1 MLYVYNPGSSG
12 DDSTL
17 INDGRYR
24 TIESVDKQINKI
36 IKKKPCLDDIFKSTL
51 TKKEVKKYKKEITKE
66 NVKSVTKE
74 STFNLARKG
83 NLEMQEDGFTI
94 TSEEFE
100 PEI

>member
-1 MLYVYNPGSSG
+1 MLYIFNPSSSG

-51 TKKEVKKYKKEITKE
+51 TKKDIKKFRKEITKE
-66 NVKSVTKE
+66 NVNSATKKD
-74 STFNLARKG
+74 TLNLANKG
-83 NLEMQEDGFTI
+83 SLAMKDDGF
-94 TSEEFE
+94 SLVEDE
-100 PEI
+100 PNV